1 MKRIGLV
8 LEGGGLRGIF
18 TAGVLDFFLDKGIEF
33 DYVVGVSAGACNLM
47 GYVSKHRGYYRDVCL
62 KDASEDP
69 FFGIV
74 QMADSHK
81 FVDLDKAFD
90 VYAEKENFDFDKLL
104 NAKEEWELVVSNI
117 NTGLAEYKTET
128 HDLDRLMRIGKAS
141 CSIPILTLPVELDD
155 NLYLDGG
162 ICDSIPIRR
171 AEEMGCDY
179 TVVIA
184 TRRNGVYCHSSELE
198 KQAYSRL
205 FAKKYPNFYEALVNR
220 KDMYVDEISY
230 IEKQVE
236 NGKSFLIRPTLPET
250 GRLEKDTSKLSL
262 SYYHGYTKAEEVY
275 DDLIKFINDNKKDTI
290 KDKITNIFK

>member
-1 MKRIGLV
+1 MKKIGLV

-47 GYVSKHRGYYRDVCL
+47 GYVAKRRGYYRDVVL
-62 KDASEDP
+62 NDASEDP
-69 FFGIV
+69 FFGIM

-90 VYAEKENFDFDKLL
+90 VYAEKEHYDYDKLL
-104 NAKEEWELVVSNI
+104 NSKTDWDLVVSNI
-117 NTGLAEYKTET
+117 NTGLAEYKNE
-128 HDLDRLMRIGKAS
+128 HIDLERLKLIGKAS
-141 CSIPILTLPVELDD
+141 CSIPVLTSPIELDG
-155 NLYLDGG
+155 NVYLDGG
-162 ICDSIPIRR
+162 ICDSIPIKR
-171 AEEMGCDY
+171 AEEVGCDY
-179 TVVIA
+179 TVVVA
-184 TRRNGVYCHSSELE
+184 TRRKGVYCHCSEIE

-205 FAKKYPNFYEALVNR
+205 FSKKYPNFYRMLTNR
-220 KDMYVDEISY
+220 QEMYIDQITYAENQ
-230 IEKQVE
+230 EK

-262 SYYHGYTKAEEVY
+262 SYYHGYTKAEELY
-275 DDLIKFINDNKKDTI
+275 NDLAMFMNNAKKETI

>member
-1 MKRIGLV
+1 MKKIGLV

-18 TAGVLDFFLDKGIEF
+18 TAGVLDFFLDKGIKF

-47 GYVSKHRGYYRDVCL
+47 GYVAERRGYYRDVVL
-62 KDASEDP
+62 NDASEDP

-74 QMADSHK
+74 QMADSHR
-81 FVDLDKAFD
+81 FVDLDKVFD
-90 VYAEKENFDFDKLL
+90 VYAEKEDFDFDKFL
-104 NAKEEWELVVSNI
+104 NAKSEWELVVSNI
-117 NTGLAEYKTET
+117 NTGLAEYKNE
-128 HDLDRLMRIGKAS
+128 HSDINRLKLIGKAS

-184 TRRNGVYCHSSELE
+184 TRRKGVYCHSSEIE

-205 FAKKYPNFYEALVNR
+205 FAKKYPNFYNALINR

-275 DDLIKFINDNKKDTI
+275 DDLMKFINEAKKETI